1 MDKITGLSAGLYA
14 RVSTSRQ
21 EEAETIESQVSEI
34 KARIEAD
41 GNLIG
46 DDNVYTDDGWTGEL
60 LQRPSLDR
68 MRDAAQESKFE
79 VLYVY
84 DRGRLSRVFAYQEV
98 IIEEITNRGIKFV
111 TLHDIDAVTAEERVL
126 QAMQGVFHE
135 YERVKIAERFRRG
148 KLYKA
153 RNGVLINGQAPYGYT
168 YLPKTTTTAASI
180 VINEEEAAVVRMIYK
195 WVGVERISLRDV
207 RKRLYDAGILPKR
220 ARQKIWTSGPLCR
233 LLRNETY
240 VIGKVFYNKLEA
252 IVAKNP
258 KNKTKYKKVKRT
270 SRRVRPREE
279 WISFPVPKVIE
290 EDWLFDKVQRVLS
303 NNQKYATKNR
313 KQDYLLSGLVYCE
326 CGTKRVGD
334 GCNSNGHHYYRCAQ
348 RIYKFPVESKCKVRG
363 VNSNLLDGMLWM
375 KLKTFLTDP
384 VALKSQAVRWIG
396 MKNQEVNG
404 GQKEVEVVQMKI
416 DGIAEE
422 EKRYARAYG
431 SGVLDFEQFSSLV
444 NELKLKKQAHLSVLC
459 EVEQKSKTDKML
471 SSSEIDILCGYAKEV
486 LTELGFEDRKRV
498 VQDII
503 EKVII
508 KDAGEVEVIGNL
520 PEFSKKVGYGT
531 ESRNCRFTECGE
543 EYVV

>member
-1 MDKITGLSAGLYA
+1 
-14 RVSTSRQ
+14 
-21 EEAETIESQVSEI
+21 
-34 KARIEAD
+34 
-41 GNLIG
+41 
-46 DDNVYTDDGWTGEL
+46 
-60 LQRPSLDR
+60 
-68 MRDAAQESKFE
+68 
-79 VLYVY
+79 
-84 DRGRLSRVFAYQEV
+84 
-98 IIEEITNRGIKFV
+98 
-111 TLHDIDAVTAEERVL
+111 
-126 QAMQGVFHE
+126 
-135 YERVKIAERFRRG
+135 
-148 KLYKA
+148 
-153 RNGVLINGQAPYGYT
+153 
-168 YLPKTTTTAASI
+168 
-180 VINEEEAAVVRMIYK
+180 
-195 WVGVERISLRDV
+195 
-207 RKRLYDAGILPKR
+207 
-220 ARQKIWTSGPLCR
+220 
-233 LLRNETY
+233 
-240 VIGKVFYNKLEA
+240 
-252 IVAKNP
+252 
-258 KNKTKYKKVKRT
+258 
-270 SRRVRPREE
+270 
-279 WISFPVPKVIE
+279 
-290 EDWLFDKVQRVLS
+290 
-303 NNQKYATKNR
+303 
-313 KQDYLLSGLVYCE
+313 
-326 CGTKRVGD
+326 VGD

-543 EYVV
+543 VHSV